1 MGRSYLRGLYLNKF
15 YPGLPEMVTQD
26 FFRFVAHSTNRL
38 FSDTMIIAK
47 EEWTVNQPEIAMKM
61 KAIGVDFI
69 TTDILE

>member
-1 MGRSYLRGLYLNKF
+1 
-15 YPGLPEMVTQD
+15 MVTQD

>member
-1 MGRSYLRGLYLNKF
+1 
-15 YPGLPEMVTQD
+15 
-26 FFRFVAHSTNRL
+26 
-38 FSDTMIIAK
+38 MIIAK